1 MINSPTA
8 MVDTTIIEVL
18 KQAELTLQGEFIW
31 GSNSTFFL
39 SATWEGK
46 TFQVVYKP
54 MRGERPLWDFPPRS
68 LAKREVAAYLVSKA
82 LGWDL
87 VPPTVFRKDAPFGVG
102 MVQLYVEHN
111 PQYHYFTF
119 SEQDKQRLRPV
130 AVFDL
135 LINNA
140 DRKGS
145 HILMTSS
152 GDIRCI
158 DHGVCFH
165 VENKLRTVIW
175 DFAGQQIPVQL
186 VQDLINFTTELR
198 NSKTLAL
205 ELGNYLSPAEIDA
218 LAARAKS
225 LFENPIFPYPPQDRR
240 PYPWPLI

>member
-1 MINSPTA
+1 
-8 MVDTTIIEVL
+8 MVDTNIIEVL

-46 TFQVVYKP
+46 TFPVVYKP
-54 MRGERPLWDFPPRS
+54 IRGERPLWDFPPHS
-68 LAKREVAAYLVSKA
+68 LAKREVAAYLVSNA

-87 VPPTVFRKDAPFGVG
+87 VPPTVFRKTAPFGAG

-119 SEQDKQRLRPV
+119 SKLDKQRLRPV
-130 AVFDL
+130 VVFDL

-175 DFAGQQIPVQL
+175 DYAGQPIPAQL
-186 VQDLINFTTELR
+186 VEDLR
-198 NSKTLAL
+198 NFILKLKNSNTLVFELEKYLSSAEISAL
-205 ELGNYLSPAEIDA
+205 EE
-218 LAARAKS
+218 RAHNLIK
-225 LFENPIFPYPPQDRR
+225 NPMFPYPPQDRR
-240 PYPWPLI
+240 SYPWPLI